1 MKKTTHTVRA
11 GALLILGALVTAGS
25 ALPRVA
31 AAEASHRSY
40 NLLGESVG
48 LVGYDPVSYFPEG
61 GGKPAKGLISIS
73 TEVDGVT
80 YRFASE
86 AHKAAFLKNP
96 AKYVPAFGGWCT
108 WAVAELGKRV
118 DVDPESY
125 VVKNG
130 RLLVFYRDPALDTR
144 AKFLENPDAMLKKA
158 EANWPAL
165 AN

>member
-1 MKKTTHTVRA
+1 VRA
-11 GALLILGALVTAGS
+11 GALLVLGALVAAGS
-25 ALPRVA
+25 APRVA
-31 AAEASHRSY
+31 AAEASRTAH

-48 LVGYDPVSYFPEG
+48 LVGYDPVSYFSEG

-73 TEVDGVT
+73 TELDGVT
-80 YRFASE
+80 YRFATE
-86 AHKAAFLKNP
+86 AHKATFLKNP

-108 WAVAELGKRV
+108 WAVGALGKRV

-125 VVKNG
+125 VVKDG

-144 AKFLENPDAMLKKA
+144 AKFLEDPDVLLKKA

-165 AN
+165 AK